1 MLQSVQSAIATDKQ
15 QSSVNKLAVSAR
27 ISWRVRVKG
36 SLLLGTDSHLF
47 CSAIT
52 FAMTGASFVSADDV
66 NRGSTSRKRPRNLAT
81 SVR

>member
-1 MLQSVQSAIATDKQ
+1 MQGVANNEVMLP
-15 QSSVNKLAVSAR
+15 VNKLAVSAR